1 MNEHNLMP
9 KWLKLMEAC
18 SLDLSSSLLCMV
30 NVRDDRFNFE
40 LLLLADQYFY
50 VYQDDDDD
58 EGSGYSLYFVEK

>member
-1 MNEHNLMP
+1 
-9 KWLKLMEAC
+9 MEAC
-18 SLDLSSSLLCMV
+18 SLDLSSSSLLCMV

-50 VYQDDDDD
+50 VYQDD

>member
-18 SLDLSSSLLCMV
+18 SLDLRSSSLCMV

-50 VYQDDDDD
+50 VYQDDDD

>member
-18 SLDLSSSLLCMV
+18 SLDLSSSSLLCMV

-40 LLLLADQYFY
+40 LLLSDQYFY
-50 VYQDDDDD
+50 VYQDD

>member
-1 MNEHNLMP
+1 
-9 KWLKLMEAC
+9 MEAC

-40 LLLLADQYFY
+40 LLLSDQYFY
-50 VYQDDDDD
+50 VYQDD